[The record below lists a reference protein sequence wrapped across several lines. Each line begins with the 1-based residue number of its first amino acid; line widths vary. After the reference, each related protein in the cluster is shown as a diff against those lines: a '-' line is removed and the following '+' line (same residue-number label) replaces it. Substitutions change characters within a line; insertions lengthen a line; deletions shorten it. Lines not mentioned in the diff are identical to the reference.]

1 METRYPKDNLPPEL
15 WREYLVLCKQ
25 PEGYNKRGVNNLLD
39 PPGHYITRVIR
50 VNKLVLFILSTRPL
64 TLLFWKEVLGEPLP
78 YLRSTRSLTGANS
91 LYNIGGS
98 DWTSSKSKNFA
109 RRLSS
114 NLNSQILRRNR
125 STTPNQG
132 PIPTKTRRSDTW
144 TMTKTRRKRRT
155 LEPILVTNK

>member
-1 METRYPKDNLPPEL
+1 M
-15 WREYLVLCKQ
+15 LCKQ

-39 PPGHYITRVIR
+39 PPGHFITRVIR
-50 VNKLVLFILSTRPL
+50 VNKVVLFILSTRPL

-125 STTPNQG
+125 STTTTQR
-132 PIPTKTRRSDTW
+132 PIPTKTRRRDTW
-144 TMTKTRRKRRT
+144 RLQRRGGRKRRT
-155 LEPILVTNK
+155 LIYSSLKQNKIKDTFLL

>member
-1 METRYPKDNLPPEL
+1 M
-15 WREYLVLCKQ
+15 LCKQ

-125 STTPNQG
+125 STTQIKDQFLQKQG
-132 PIPTKTRRSDTW
+132 GVTRGQRQGQ
-144 TMTKTRRKRRT
+144 RGGRKRRT
-155 LEPILVTNK
+155 LKPILVTNKIK